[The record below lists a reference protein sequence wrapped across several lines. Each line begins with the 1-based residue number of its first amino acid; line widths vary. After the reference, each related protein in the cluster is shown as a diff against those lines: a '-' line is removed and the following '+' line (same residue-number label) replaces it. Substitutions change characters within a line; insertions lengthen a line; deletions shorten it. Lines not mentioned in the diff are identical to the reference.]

1 MVCHVNVKNTS
12 PMVKLQM
19 CFFIGYFC
27 LLITIARAIAK
38 ANAMIV
44 TDTMP
49 VKRIYI
55 IRSMLFSIIRITS
68 SYVGGKLHLFLFSF
82 PIKLLYLIVGKIAI
96 YFYVK
101 VFDKILQIERL
112 VNMQEDLFIPE
123 EDKLEI
129 DLHDMQVLEAE
140 YYLDKF
146 VSTAPANIK
155 EIIVI
160 HGYKKGQAILNMV
173 RNSFKHERVKEKVI
187 PFNKGITLLFL
198 K

>member
-1 MVCHVNVKNTS
+1 
-12 PMVKLQM
+12 
-19 CFFIGYFC
+19 
-27 LLITIARAIAK
+27 
-38 ANAMIV
+38 
-44 TDTMP
+44 
-49 VKRIYI
+49 
-55 IRSMLFSIIRITS
+55 
-68 SYVGGKLHLFLFSF
+68 
-82 PIKLLYLIVGKIAI
+82 
-96 YFYVK
+96 
-101 VFDKILQIERL
+101 
-112 VNMQEDLFIPE
+112 MQEDLFIPE